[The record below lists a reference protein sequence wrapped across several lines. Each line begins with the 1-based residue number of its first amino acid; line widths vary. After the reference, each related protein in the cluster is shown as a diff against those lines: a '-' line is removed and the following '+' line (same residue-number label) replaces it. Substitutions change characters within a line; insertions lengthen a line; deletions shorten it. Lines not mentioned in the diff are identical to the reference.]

1 MAYTSLDDMVA
12 ELAAGKQFMA
22 PWFKLSG
29 AAAHV
34 AGNAYDLSLN
44 TGMPVANTYPGTALN
59 AVVPEEATGWGIYH
73 GGDVSADAKHIINA
87 LALAVGSNSA
97 PGLLILVDVAMY
109 YPGIDLRSTSLQ
121 TMTNG
126 VSLTRHTTG
135 VGLRPFIVCTT
146 QSGGTPA
153 STPVVSVFNYRD
165 QSDNDGAL
173 TGVGTINFTAGAA
186 GIPPVS
192 KIVHCAPAANHHGPF
207 LPLNAGDTGIKRVN
221 TFQLSTAYTGST
233 TTTGCI
239 VLAKPLTVIPLMAV
253 GTPSERSFFAPTPTL
268 PPIPDDACLSWLYF
282 PGAATAANSTF
293 MGSLDFGWG

>member
-1 MAYTSLDDMVA
+1 MTFASLDDIA
-12 ELAAGKQFMA
+12 SKLSGGKQFMS

-34 AGNAYDLSLN
+34 AGNAYDLSFG
-44 TGMPVANTYPGTALN
+44 TGLPVANTYPGTALN
-59 AVVPEEATGWGIYH
+59 SVAPSETTGWGIYH
-73 GGDVSADAKHIINA
+73 GGNVTPDTKAVMNA
-87 LALAVGSNSA
+87 MAMAVGTNAA
-97 PGLLILVDVAMY
+97 PGILILVDVALY
-109 YPGIDLRSTSLQ
+109 YPGIDLKATTLQ
-121 TMTNG
+121 TM
-126 VSLTRHTTG
+126 VHSASLTRHTTG
-135 VGLRPFIVCTT
+135 VGLRPYVVCTV

-165 QSDNDGAL
+165 QDDNDAAL
-173 TGVGTINFTAGAA
+173 SGVGTINFTAGAA

-239 VLAKPLTVIPLMAV
+239 VLAKPITMIPLVAV
-253 GTPSERSFFAPTPTL
+253 GLPGERSLFAPAPVL
-268 PPIPDDACLSWLYF
+268 PPIPDGACLTWLYF

-293 MGSLDFGWG
+293 MGSLDLGWG

>member
-1 MAYTSLDDMVA
+1 MAFTSLDDIAA
-12 ELAAGKQFMA
+12 ELSGGKQFMA

-44 TGMPVANTYPGTALN
+44 TGLPVANTYPGTALN
-59 AVVPEEATGWGIYH
+59 SVVPNETTGWGIYH
-73 GGDVSADAKHIINA
+73 GGNVTPDSKAVMNA
-87 LALAVGSNSA
+87 LAMAVGTTAA
-97 PGLLILVDVAMY
+97 PGILILVDVALY
-109 YPGIDLRSTSLQ
+109 YPGIDLRATTLQ
-121 TMTNG
+121 TMVHSAT
-126 VSLTRHTTG
+126 LTRYTDG
-135 VGLRPFIVCTT
+135 VGLRPFIVCTV

-153 STPVVSVFNYRD
+153 STPVVSVFNYRNR
-165 QSDNDGAL
+165 SDVDAAL

-239 VLAKPLTVIPLMAV
+239 VLAKPITMIPLVAV
-253 GTPSERSFFAPTPTL
+253 GVPGERSLFAPAPVL
-268 PPIPDDACLSWLYF
+268 PPIPDGACLSWLYF

-293 MGSLDFGWG
+293 MGSLDLGWG